1 MATDETRLP
10 VEFLATVAAGAD
22 PGSAAARMAAEQARG
37 VADSQQG
44 GPLLAALL
52 TKPYRDSAPS
62 WLLEAA
68 VANGLRQTETEY
80 EYLGDSTSLVVLALV
95 HPDCDPAL
103 RADALRRCSDRRL
116 GSLGAAARPAD
127 LCAAVIDELRRRV
140 PQPPHMTP
148 ELLKEPTPAQVVLRT
163 ERLHDDVFETAV
175 ALLPDGPDHRR
186 LEDEDSGV
194 WSKRIRAAFHA
205 WGRMW
210 SAVLEQHPDRHS
222 QIIAM
227 TADNTSNQVIRDQ
240 LLGSVPW
247 TVEPKLLRQI
257 ALEDLSRF
265 GAAMLATRICGFLQN
280 GSSKEEARQHFA
292 AELSALEETDR
303 KDIEFLHLRDD
314 GFESDWGTDSAVS
327 WVSHAADGP
336 WRLILNPAE
345 AKPAY
350 GDPHPWRSHADEL
363 TDLASHFAT
372 TAVQALQTW
381 KPNDLYGISRATDLR
396 WIHAMLVHLP
406 DLTPAVEATVRLV
419 IRDARRGRSG
429 PQSYDYKSQEDR
441 RRFDELLDAITR
453 IVTDPAPQPPATRRT
468 ALGDPEE
475 VTVRSLSAA
484 SAEVLD
490 AYLDRHA
497 GDDDLVEKALLSLA
511 LHGHRGKPAFAS
523 VLARHSDPRHAVHTL
538 TRELRHRLGGNPANR
553 EAWAREILAL
563 PDCPSET
570 VLALPAWT
578 ALKARGHRYDS
589 THPTVLALV
598 EAALG
603 DDHQAWQRFADSPI
617 GNSGPSAWLR
627 LGDILTA
634 ATDGTAWPKPPTS
647 R

>member
-22 PGSAAARMAAEQARG
+22 AGSAAARMAAEQARA

-52 TKPYRDSAPS
+52 DKPYRDSAPA

-68 VANGLRQTETEY
+68 VTNGLRQTESEY
-80 EYLGDSTSLVVLALV
+80 EYLTGSTSLVVLALI

-103 RADALRRCSDRRL
+103 RADALHRCSDRRL
-116 GSLGAAARPAD
+116 GSLGTADRPAD
-127 LCAAVIDELRRRV
+127 LCAAVADELRRRV

-148 ELLKEPTPAQVVLRT
+148 ELLKEPTSAQVVLRT
-163 ERLHDDVFETAV
+163 GRLHDAVFEAAV
-175 ALLPDGPDHRR
+175 ALLPDGLDRTR
-186 LEDEDSGV
+186 LEDEDSGA
-194 WSKRIRAAFHA
+194 WSDRIRAAFDA

-210 SAVLEQHPDRHS
+210 SAVLERHSDRHS
-222 QIIAM
+222 QLIDR
-227 TADNTSNQVIRDQ
+227 TAGTTANRVIRGQ

-257 ALEDLSRF
+257 ALDDLFRF
-265 GAAMLATRICGFLQN
+265 GAAMLTTRICGFLQE

-292 AELSALEETDR
+292 AELSALDETDR
-303 KDIEFLHLRDD
+303 RDIEFLHLRDD
-314 GFESDWGTDSAVS
+314 GFDTDWGTDSAVS
-327 WVSHAADGP
+327 WVSHAADGR
-336 WRLILNPAE
+336 WRLVLNPAE

-350 GDPHPWRSHADEL
+350 GDPHAWQSHADEL
-363 TDLASHFAT
+363 ADLGRHFAE
-372 TAVQALQTW
+372 TAVQALRTW
-381 KPNDLYGISRATDLR
+381 KPKDLYGISRAADLR

-406 DLTPAVEATVRLV
+406 ELTPAVETTVRLV

-429 PQSYDYKSQEDR
+429 LQSYDYKSQDDR
-441 RRFDELLDAITR
+441 RQFDELLDAITR
-453 IVTDPAPQPPATRRT
+453 IVADPAPQPPATRRG

-475 VTVRSLSAA
+475 VTVRSLSAVTA
-484 SAEVLD
+484 VVLD

-497 GDDDLVEKALLSLA
+497 GDDELVEKALLSFA
-511 LHGHRGKPAFAS
+511 WHGHRSEPAFTS
-523 VLARHSDPRHAVHTL
+523 VLARHSDPQRAVHTL
-538 TRELRHRLGGNPANR
+538 TRELRHRLGGNPSNR

-563 PDCPSET
+563 PACPSET
-570 VLALPAWT
+570 ILALPAWT
-578 ALKARGHRYDS
+578 ALKARGHHYNS
-589 THPTVLALV
+589 THPTVIALV

-617 GNSGPSAWLR
+617 GNSGPNAWLR

-634 ATDGTAWPKPPTS
+634 AADGTTWPKPPTS

>member
-1 MATDETRLP
+1 MATDEIRLP
-10 VEFLATVAAGAD
+10 VEFLTTVAAGAD
-22 PGSAAARMAAEQARG
+22 PGSAAARVAAEQARG
-37 VADSQQG
+37 VADSQLG

-52 TKPYRDSAPS
+52 AKPYRDSAPN

-80 EYLGDSTSLVVLALV
+80 EYLTDSTSLLVLALV

-116 GSLGAAARPAD
+116 GSLGAADRPAD
-127 LCAAVIDELRRRV
+127 LCAAVVDELRRRV
-140 PQPPHMTP
+140 PQPPYMTP
-148 ELLKEPTPAQVVLRT
+148 ELLKKPTPAQVVLQT
-163 ERLHDDVFETAV
+163 ESLHDDVFEAAV
-175 ALLPDGPDHRR
+175 ALLPDGPDRTR
-186 LEDEDSGV
+186 LKNEDSDA
-194 WSKRIRAAFHA
+194 WSGRIRAAFDA

-210 SAVLEQHPDRHS
+210 SNVLEQHPDRHP
-222 QIIAM
+222 QLIDM
-227 TADNTSNQVIRDQ
+227 TSATWANQVVRDQ

-247 TVEPKLLRQI
+247 TVEPKLLRRI
-257 ALEDLSRF
+257 ALDDLSRF
-265 GAAMLATRICGFLQN
+265 DAAMLTTRICTFLQD
-280 GSSKEEARQHFA
+280 GSSKEEAREHFA

-303 KDIEFLHLRDD
+303 RDIEALYLQDD
-314 GFESDWGTDSAVS
+314 GFEARWGTDSAVS

-363 TDLASHFAT
+363 TDLGRHFAE
-372 TAVQALQTW
+372 TAVQALRTW
-381 KPNDLYGISRATDLR
+381 KSKDLYGISRAADLR
-396 WIHAMLVHLP
+396 WIRDMLVHLP
-406 DLTPAVEATVRLV
+406 ELTPAVEATVRLV
-419 IRDARRGRSG
+419 IRDARHSRSG

-453 IVTDPAPQPPATRRT
+453 IVADPAPQPPATRRT

-511 LHGHRGKPAFAS
+511 LHGRRGRPAFDS
-523 VLARHSDPRHAVHTL
+523 VLARHSDPRHAIHTL
-538 TRELRHRLGGNPANR
+538 TRELRHRLGGSPANR

-617 GNSGPSAWLR
+617 SNSGPSAWLR

-634 ATDGTAWPKPPTS
+634 ATDETARPKPPTS
-647 R
+647 L

>member
-1 MATDETRLP
+1 MATHGTRLP
-10 VEFLATVAAGAD
+10 MEFLAAVAAGAD

-37 VADSQQG
+37 VADIQQA

-68 VANGLRQTETEY
+68 VANGLRQTESEY
-80 EYLGDSTSLVVLALV
+80 EYLTASTSLVVLALV
-95 HPDCDPAL
+95 HPDCDPTL

-116 GSLGAAARPAD
+116 GSLGTADHPAD
-127 LCAAVIDELRRRV
+127 LCAAVAGELRRRV

-163 ERLHDDVFETAV
+163 ERLHDEVFEAAV
-175 ALLPDGPDHRR
+175 ALLPDGPDRTR
-186 LEDEDSGV
+186 LENEDSGA
-194 WSKRIRAAFHA
+194 WSERIRTAFDA

-210 SAVLEQHPDRHS
+210 SAVLEQHPDRHP

-227 TADNTSNQVIRDQ
+227 TAGTRANRVVRDQ

-257 ALEDLSRF
+257 ALDDLSRF
-265 GAAMLATRICGFLQN
+265 DAAMLTTRICTFLQD
-280 GSSKEEARQHFA
+280 GSSKEGARQRFA

-303 KDIEFLHLRDD
+303 RDIEFLYLRDD
-314 GFESDWGTDSAVS
+314 GFDIDWGTDSAVS

-345 AKPAY
+345 AKPVY
-350 GDPHPWRSHADEL
+350 GDPHTWRSHIDEL
-363 TDLASHFAT
+363 ADLAGHFAT
-372 TAVQALQTW
+372 TAAQALQTW

-396 WIHAMLVHLP
+396 WIRDMLVHLP
-406 DLTPAVEATVRLV
+406 ELTPAVEATVRLV

-453 IVTDPAPQPPATRRT
+453 IVADAAPQPPATRRT

-511 LHGHRGKPAFAS
+511 LHGRRGKPAFAS

-538 TRELRHRLGGNPANR
+538 TRELRHRLGGSPANR

-563 PDCPSET
+563 PDCSSET

-634 ATDGTAWPKPPTS
+634 ATDGTVRPKPPTS

>member
-1 MATDETRLP
+1 MAADETQLP
-10 VEFLATVAAGAD
+10 VEFLATLAAGAD
-22 PGSAAARMAAEQARG
+22 PGSAAARMAAEQAHG
-37 VADSQQG
+37 VANSQQG

-52 TKPYRDSAPS
+52 AKPYRDSAPS

-68 VANGLRQTETEY
+68 VANGLRQSESEY
-80 EYLGDSTSLVVLALV
+80 EYLTDSTSLVVLALI
-95 HPDCDPAL
+95 HPDCGPPL

-116 GSLGAAARPAD
+116 GSLGTADGPAD
-127 LCAAVIDELRRRV
+127 LCAAVADELRRRV
-140 PQPPHMTP
+140 SRPPHMTP

-163 ERLHDDVFETAV
+163 GRLHDDVFEAAV
-175 ALLPDGPDHRR
+175 ALLPDGLDRTR
-186 LEDEDSGV
+186 LEDEDSGA
-194 WSKRIRAAFHA
+194 WSDRIRAAFDA

-222 QIIAM
+222 QLIGR
-227 TADNTSNQVIRDQ
+227 TAGSTANRVIRDQ

-247 TVEPKLLRQI
+247 TVEPNLLRQI
-257 ALEDLSRF
+257 ALDDLSRF

-292 AELSALEETDR
+292 AELSALDETDR
-303 KDIEFLHLRDD
+303 RDIEFLHLRDD
-314 GFESDWGTDSAVS
+314 GFDTGWGTDSAVS
-327 WVSHAADGP
+327 WVSHAADGR

-345 AKPAY
+345 AKPAW
-350 GDPHPWRSHADEL
+350 GDPRTWRSHADEL
-363 TDLASHFAT
+363 ADLGGHFAE
-372 TAVQALQTW
+372 TAAQALQTW
-381 KPNDLYGISRATDLR
+381 KPKEFYGISQATDLR
-396 WIHAMLVHLP
+396 WVHAMLIHLP
-406 DLTPAVEATVRLV
+406 ELMPAVEAAVRLV

-429 PQSYDYKSQEDR
+429 PQSYDYRAQEDR
-441 RRFDELLDAITR
+441 RQFDELLDAITR
-453 IVTDPAPQPPATRRT
+453 IVADPGPQPPATRRA

-475 VTVRSLSAA
+475 VTVRSLSAV

-497 GDDDLVEKALLSLA
+497 GDDELVEKALLSFA
-511 LHGHRGKPAFAS
+511 WHGHRSEPAFTS
-523 VLARHSDPRHAVHTL
+523 VLARHSDPHHAVHTL
-538 TRELRHRLGGNPANR
+538 TYELRRRLGGNPNNR

-570 VLALPAWT
+570 ILALPAWT
-578 ALKARGHRYDS
+578 ALKARGNHYNS
-589 THPTVLALV
+589 THPTVIALV

-603 DDHQAWQRFADSPI
+603 NDHQAWQRFAASPI
-617 GNSGPSAWLR
+617 SNSGPNAWLR

-634 ATDGTAWPKPPTS
+634 AADGTAWPKPSAS